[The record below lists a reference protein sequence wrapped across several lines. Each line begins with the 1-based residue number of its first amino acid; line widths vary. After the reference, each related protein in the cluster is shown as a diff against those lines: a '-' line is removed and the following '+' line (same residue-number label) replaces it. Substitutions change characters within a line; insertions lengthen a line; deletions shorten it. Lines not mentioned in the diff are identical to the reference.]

1 MGTCCAASYANLYP
15 EKWEPFFLLSENV
28 FKYWTCI
35 MTSLRYIDDIF
46 LVWDGPVDPLLKFLT
61 TMNVNPYNLT
71 FIMSY
76 DCHKVTILD
85 VSVEVDDNGTIKSNL
100 YRKPMAENTILQAQS
115 LHPRPLIQ
123 SIPYSKHLQPNHAYG
138 KGLIG

>member
-1 MGTCCAASYANLYP
+1 
-15 EKWEPFFLLSENV
+15 
-28 FKYWTCI
+28 
-35 MTSLRYIDDIF
+35 
-46 LVWDGPVDPLLKFLT
+46 
-61 TMNVNPYNLT
+61 MNVNPYNLT

-138 KGLIG
+138 KGLIGWLNNQGCNYFLSNTQGQNHFAYHYTL